1 MNIPDDAFFALL
13 EQALRGRGG
22 GTLQRTLYQT
32 LREAILQ
39 GALAGDSRLPGSRAM
54 AQRLGL
60 SRNTVNGA
68 LEQLAIE
75 GYLLRSRQ
83 GTSVAPLGT
92 QGEGDVEARHIVLP
106 EYLQGL
112 PAAIHRDSPTLLFTP
127 GMPAVNYFP
136 LSIWRR
142 LLDRVLREEG
152 SALLGYGDA
161 QGELVLRKAIARH
174 LALSRGIRCEAS
186 QIVIT
191 EGALEGVDLCTHLL
205 SVAGDTAWVEEPGYP
220 GAKSIFLKSGLHIE
234 GVPVDHEGMRFDSHN
249 DSEAPRLIFTSP
261 SHQYPCGA
269 VMSAGRRLALLEYA
283 RRHDSWIIEDDY
295 DSEFRYSG
303 EPIPAMLGMARQAPV
318 VYLGTFSKTL
328 FPALRIGFM
337 VMPPALVEA
346 ARGAI
351 GSLLRGGHRAEQRAL
366 ALFIEEGHYARHLA
380 AMRRLYRKRQQ
391 QLREILAQEL
401 RHPYELFG
409 GEGGLHLTV
418 AIDNVDDLAIVQQAR
433 RFQLAPGALSRF
445 YLDVKTARS
454 GFVLG
459 YGNTSAS
466 HFRAAVRT
474 LSRLIALDR
483 RG

>member
-1 MNIPDDAFFALL
+1 M
-13 EQALRGRGG
+13 
-22 GTLQRTLYQT
+22 
-32 LREAILQ
+32 
-39 GALAGDSRLPGSRAM
+39 
-54 AQRLGL
+54 
-60 SRNTVNGA
+60 
-68 LEQLAIE
+68 
-75 GYLLRSRQ
+75 
-83 GTSVAPLGT
+83 
-92 QGEGDVEARHIVLP
+92 
-106 EYLQGL
+106 
-112 PAAIHRDSPTLLFTP
+112 
-127 GMPAVNYFP
+127 
-136 LSIWRR
+136 
-142 LLDRVLREEG
+142 
-152 SALLGYGDA
+152 
-161 QGELVLRKAIARH
+161 
-174 LALSRGIRCEAS
+174 
-186 QIVIT
+186 IT

-337 VMPPALVEA
+337 VMPPALAEA

-409 GEGGLHLTV
+409 GEGACT
-418 AIDNVDDLAIVQQAR
+418 
-433 RFQLAPGALSRF
+433 
-445 YLDVKTARS
+445 
-454 GFVLG
+454 
-459 YGNTSAS
+459 
-466 HFRAAVRT
+466 
-474 LSRLIALDR
+474 
-483 RG
+483 

>member
-269 VMSAGRRLALLEYA
+269 VMSARRRLALLEYA

-328 FPALRIGFM
+328 FPSLRIGFM
-337 VMPPALVEA
+337 VMPPALAEA

-409 GEGGLHLTV
+409 GEGACT
-418 AIDNVDDLAIVQQAR
+418 
-433 RFQLAPGALSRF
+433 
-445 YLDVKTARS
+445 
-454 GFVLG
+454 
-459 YGNTSAS
+459 
-466 HFRAAVRT
+466 
-474 LSRLIALDR
+474 
-483 RG
+483 